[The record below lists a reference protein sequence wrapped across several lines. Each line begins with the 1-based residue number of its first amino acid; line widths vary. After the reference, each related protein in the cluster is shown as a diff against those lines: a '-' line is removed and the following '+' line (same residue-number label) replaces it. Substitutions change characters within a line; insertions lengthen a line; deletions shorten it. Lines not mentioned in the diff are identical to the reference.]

1 MISWRPTFVQWN
13 SECFWQWMRLTSDIY
28 DIYDPKYD
36 TYDPIYDIYDP
47 IYDFRIAYAPS
58 SKFQPPSDKVS
69 CIHLSPAMMIWRVHR
84 DNVLWKLEIL
94 PVGHGWAWAMLAP
107 WSDVQ
112 YPSMKKSST
121 LYFAIF
127 LKFKTIKSMLIW
139 WIFELRF
146 QSWEAFINIP
156 CNNSIFLFEKGVVQS
171 PPQFWGENF
180 FRHPKPLKFTK
191 RKLSDLKVLSP
202 SIWKVS

>member
-1 MISWRPTFVQWN
+1 MISWRPTFVQWT
-13 SECFWQWMRLTSDIY
+13 SECFWQWMHLTF

-36 TYDPIYDIYDP
+36 IYDPIYDIYDP
-47 IYDFRIAYAPS
+47 IYDFRIAYDPS
-58 SKFQPPSDKVS
+58 SKFQPISDKVS
-69 CIHLSPAMMIWRVHR
+69 CIHLRPAMMIWRVHR
-84 DNVLWKLEIL
+84 DNVLWKLNIL
-94 PVGHGWAWAMLAP
+94 PVGHGWAMLAP
-107 WSDVQ
+107 WSVVQ
-112 YPSMKKSST
+112 YPSLEKSST

-156 CNNSIFLFEKGVVQS
+156 YNNSIFLFEKGVVQS
-171 PPQFWGENF
+171 PPQFWGEKV

-191 RKLSDLKVLSP
+191 RKLSDLKVSSP
-202 SIWKVS
+202 LTRKVS